1 MNRAA
6 RASAT
11 LTGTSQVRR
20 REAGMTDVHPLA
32 PGHGGTTVRFLGHST
47 FSLDLGAATVLTDP
61 VLRSRVLF
69 LRRTAARPAPPP
81 RPPTVVLVS
90 HLHHDHLDLPSLAGW
105 ALQSVLLVPRGS
117 ERLFR
122 RHGFSHAVPLGPGEA
137 HRVGELTVTATPA
150 RHSGRREPFGPTAE
164 AVGYVLEARGHRVYF
179 AGDTD
184 LFASMRG
191 LGAPLDLALLPV
203 WGWGPRLGAGHLDP
217 VRAAEAVARL
227 RPRVAIPMH
236 WGSLGVIGHWQ
247 RPARRRAPARAFAAE
262 VRRRGLPTDVRV
274 LAPGTGLTLVD

>member
-1 MNRAA
+1 MSDGPAA
-6 RASAT
+6 TPR
-11 LTGTSQVRR
+11 
-20 REAGMTDVHPLA
+20 
-32 PGHGGTTVRFLGHST
+32 HGGTTVRFLGHST
-47 FSLDLGAATVLTDP
+47 FELDLGVASVLTDP
-61 VLRSRVLF
+61 VLRHRVLF
-69 LRRTAARPAPPP
+69 PRRTGARPVPPP

-117 ERLFR
+117 ERFFR

-164 AVGYVLEARGHRVYF
+164 AVGYLLEARGHRVYF

-184 LFASMRG
+184 LFPQMRG

-203 WGWGPRLGAGHLDP
+203 WGWGPRLGPGHLDP
-217 VRAAEAVARL
+217 LRAADAVARL

-247 RPARRRAPARAFAAE
+247 RQARRREPARAFAAE

>member
-1 MNRAA
+1 
-6 RASAT
+6 
-11 LTGTSQVRR
+11 
-20 REAGMTDVHPLA
+20 MTDVHPLA

-47 FSLDLGAATVLTDP
+47 FALDLGAATVLTDP

-69 LRRTAARPAPPP
+69 LRRTAPRPAPPP

-122 RHGFSHAVPLGPGEA
+122 RHGFSHAVALGPGEA
-137 HRVGELTVTATPA
+137 HRTGELTVTATPA

-203 WGWGPRLGAGHLDP
+203 WGWGPRLGTGHLDP

-236 WGSLGVIGHWQ
+236 WGSLGVIGFWQ
-247 RPARRRAPARAFAAE
+247 RQAQRRAPARAFAAE

-274 LAPGTGLTLVD
+274 LAPGTGLTLVE